1 MARNREHR
9 RTRRAGGSR
18 IEIGSGGDF
27 PDISFIWEMKDYRKM
42 SKAELLAWI
51 EKLKSKHA
59 ARSRTQ
65 RKRAA
70 SALRDSAERLRAIL
84 ETAVEGIITIDERGI
99 VESFNLAAER
109 IFGFKAAEV
118 IGKNISMLMP
128 SPHHEQ
134 HDSYLA
140 NYRHSGHAKIIGIG
154 REVSGRRKDGT
165 IFPMDLSVSEVRLA
179 ERRLFTG
186 FIRDITER
194 KEAEK
199 ALLHYAALVESSD
212 DAIIGKT
219 LRGHVTSWNKGA
231 EAVFGYTRGEMVGKN
246 ISILIPPDR
255 KNEEPEILRKLKRGE
270 SVDHY
275 ETLRRRKD
283 GKLIDI
289 SVTISPI
296 RDKAGKI
303 IGASKV
309 ARDITERKRLER
321 EILEIS
327 DREQRRIG
335 HDLHDGL
342 CQHLAGIEMMSQV
355 LEQKLASRFED
366 AARRAGDIARNV
378 REAISQTRALARGL
392 SPVTLESEGLGSAL
406 HELAVNTEKMFNV
419 ECRFDGD
426 LRVSLPDHAVA
437 THLFRLAQEA
447 VSNAIK
453 HGKARRITIQF
464 HAGPRRVHLAVGD
477 NGGGF
482 SKNAAKS
489 KGMGLR
495 IMKFR
500 AGMMGGTLAIERNPG
515 GGTNVVCS
523 VPNRP
528 ASEQRG

>member
-1 MARNREHR
+1 
-9 RTRRAGGSR
+9 
-18 IEIGSGGDF
+18 
-27 PDISFIWEMKDYRKM
+27 
-42 SKAELLAWI
+42 
-51 EKLKSKHA
+51 
-59 ARSRTQ
+59 
-65 RKRAA
+65 
-70 SALRDSAERLRAIL
+70 
-84 ETAVEGIITIDERGI
+84 
-99 VESFNLAAER
+99 
-109 IFGFKAAEV
+109 
-118 IGKNISMLMP
+118 
-128 SPHHEQ
+128 
-134 HDSYLA
+134 
-140 NYRHSGHAKIIGIG
+140 
-154 REVSGRRKDGT
+154 
-165 IFPMDLSVSEVRLA
+165 MDLSVSEVRLA
-179 ERRLFTG
+179 KRRLFTG

-219 LRGHVTSWNKGA
+219 LEGNVTSWNKGA
-231 EAVFGYTRGEMVGKN
+231 ESVFGYARREMVGKP
-246 ISILIPPDR
+246 ISVLIPPDR
-255 KNEEPEILRKLKRGE
+255 KNEEPEILEKIRRGE

-296 RDKAGKI
+296 RDSEGKI

-309 ARDITERKRLER
+309 ARDITGRKRLER

-355 LEQKLASRFED
+355 LEQKLSPQSKD
-366 AARRAGDIARNV
+366 AAKRAGEIAKNV
-378 REAISQTRALARGL
+378 REAISQTRSLARGL

-419 ECRFDGD
+419 KCRFDGD
-426 LRVSLPDHAVA
+426 LRVSLPNHAIA

-453 HGKARRITIQF
+453 HGKAGRIDIQF
-464 HAGPRRVHLAVGD
+464 RADPRRVHLKVSD
-477 NGGGF
+477 NGRGF
-482 SKNAAKS
+482 PKNGAKS

-495 IMKFR
+495 IMKSR
-500 AGMMGGTLAIERNPG
+500 AGMMDGTLTIERNPA
-515 GGTNVVCS
+515 GGTSVICS

-528 ASEQRG
+528 AHKK

>member
-1 MARNREHR
+1 MAKTREHR
-9 RTRRAGGSR
+9 RLRRAVGSP

-42 SKAELLAWI
+42 SKVELLAWI

-59 ARSRTQ
+59 TRARSQ
-65 RKRAA
+65 RERAA
-70 SALRDSAERLRAIL
+70 SALRDSEERLRAIL

-179 ERRLFTG
+179 EQRLFTG

-194 KEAEK
+194 K
-199 ALLHYAALVESSD
+199 
-212 DAIIGKT
+212 
-219 LRGHVTSWNKGA
+219 
-231 EAVFGYTRGEMVGKN
+231 
-246 ISILIPPDR
+246 
-255 KNEEPEILRKLKRGE
+255 
-270 SVDHY
+270 
-275 ETLRRRKD
+275 
-283 GKLIDI
+283 
-289 SVTISPI
+289 
-296 RDKAGKI
+296 
-303 IGASKV
+303 
-309 ARDITERKRLER
+309 RLEK

-327 DREQRRIG
+327 EREKRRIG

-342 CQHLAGIEMMSQV
+342 CQHLAGVEMMSQV
-355 LEQKLASRFED
+355 LEQKLASRSPD
-366 AARRAGDIARNV
+366 AARRAGEIAKNV
-378 REAISQTRALARGL
+378 REAISQTRSLARGL
-392 SPVTLESEGLGSAL
+392 SPVTIESEGLMSAL
-406 HELAVNTEKMFNV
+406 QELAENTGKIFSV
-419 ECRFDGD
+419 SCRLDCD
-426 LRVSLPDHAVA
+426 PPVSVADHAVA

-447 VSNAIK
+447 VANAIK
-453 HGKARRITIQF
+453 HGRAKKISILLAADR
-464 HAGPRRVHLAVGD
+464 GRVILKVDDDGT
-477 NGGGF
+477 GF
-482 SKNAAKS
+482 SAEIFKS

-495 IMKFR
+495 IMQSR
-500 AGMMGGTLAIERNPG
+500 VGMMDGTLAIERNPDG
-515 GGTNVVCS
+515 GASVICS

-528 ASEQRG
+528 AHKK

>member
-1 MARNREHR
+1 MARIREHR
-9 RTRRAGGSR
+9 QPRRAARGR

-27 PDISFIWEMKDYRKM
+27 PDSSFIWEMKDYRKM

-59 ARSRTQ
+59 TRTRTQ
-65 RKRAA
+65 RKHAA

-118 IGKNISMLMP
+118 IGKNISVLMP

-140 NYRHSGHAKIIGIG
+140 NYRHTGHAKIIGIG

-194 KEAEK
+194 K
-199 ALLHYAALVESSD
+199 
-212 DAIIGKT
+212 
-219 LRGHVTSWNKGA
+219 
-231 EAVFGYTRGEMVGKN
+231 
-246 ISILIPPDR
+246 
-255 KNEEPEILRKLKRGE
+255 
-270 SVDHY
+270 
-275 ETLRRRKD
+275 
-283 GKLIDI
+283 
-289 SVTISPI
+289 
-296 RDKAGKI
+296 
-303 IGASKV
+303 
-309 ARDITERKRLER
+309 RLEK

-327 DREQRRIG
+327 EREKRRIG

-342 CQHLAGIEMMSQV
+342 CQHLAGVEMMSQV

-366 AARRAGDIARNV
+366 GAKRAGEIARNV
-378 REAISQTRALARGL
+378 REAISQTRSLARGL
-392 SPVTLESEGLGSAL
+392 SPVTLDSEGIVSAL
-406 HELAVNTEKMFNV
+406 QELALNTGKIFGV
-419 ECRFDGD
+419 VCRLDCD
-426 LRVSLPDHAVA
+426 PPVPVADHAVA

-453 HGKARRITIQF
+453 HGRAKKISIQLT
-464 HAGPRRVHLAVGD
+464 GDPGRVILKVDDDGT
-477 NGGGF
+477 GF
-482 SKNAAKS
+482 PAEIFKS

-495 IMKFR
+495 IMQSR
-500 AGMMGGTLAIERNPG
+500 VGMMDGTLAIERNPG
-515 GGTNVVCS
+515 GGASVICS

-528 ASEQRG
+528 APKTRN